1 MFKELKHTCTPIVLL
16 INSFVEGVLVIGGR
30 APSDFGRGGGGWRPS
45 YPKKI
50 MPYSNARVL
59 KSRCKHTHI
68 KLHEKQKLSQIPQL
82 IKLP

>member
-16 INSFVEGVLVIGGR
+16 IKSFVEGVLVIGGR

-45 YPKKI
+45 YPKKLCHTR
-50 MPYSNARVL
+50 MRVL
-59 KSRCKHTHI
+59 KSGCKHTQI
-68 KLHEKQKLSQIPQL
+68 KLHEKQKLSQVPQL